1 MRERKGH
8 HALQFAIPKSK
19 PLSFLSLRSFL
30 FSVLPALFAH
40 SSRLPIIPMHLVFP
54 THSRVNS
61 PPPSLLL
68 IAFQLAC
75 CRCIKEFS
83 KGERE
88 RREERGRSAECQMR
102 LSLVRR
108 VHNTVCGG
116 ARSFGPVQG
125 LLFVARARDLHDSGG
140 DAAAADG
147 MDVQFGG
154 TFASGHFWSRCLLLL
169 TNPLTQW

>member
-19 PLSFLSLRSFL
+19 PLSFLSLRSSL
-30 FSVLPALFAH
+30 FSVLPALVAH

-61 PPPSLLL
+61 PPPSPSLLL
-68 IAFQLAC
+68 LAFQLAC

-116 ARSFGPVQG
+116 ARSVPCKGCCLSRERG
-125 LLFVARARDLHDSGG
+125 IYMT
-140 DAAAADG
+140 AAATPLPPTEW
-147 MDVQFGG
+147 MSNLGG
-154 TFASGHFWSRCLLLL
+154 IFASGHFCRGAAP
-169 TNPLTQW
+169 N

>member
-1 MRERKGH
+1 MPRRREEEGMRHERKRH

-61 PPPSLLL
+61 PPPSPSFL
-68 IAFQLAC
+68 AFQLAC

-83 KGERE
+83 KG
-88 RREERGRSAECQMR
+88 ERGRSAECQMR

-116 ARSFGPVQG
+116 ARSSRVR
-125 LLFVARARDLHDSGG
+125 VVVCRASEG
-140 DAAAADG
+140 
-147 MDVQFGG
+147 F
-154 TFASGHFWSRCLLLL
+154 T
-169 TNPLTQW
+169 